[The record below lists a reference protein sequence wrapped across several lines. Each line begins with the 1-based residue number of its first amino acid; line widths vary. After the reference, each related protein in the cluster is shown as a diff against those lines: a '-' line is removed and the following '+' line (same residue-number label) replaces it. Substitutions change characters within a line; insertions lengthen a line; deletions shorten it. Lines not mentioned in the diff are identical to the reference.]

1 MQNQSEGMRTTALI
15 TASNLAQNHR
25 SHVLRGWP
33 AVRPAFACL
42 SPPDP
47 SENTEPISFMR
58 APYRI
63 HPQVTLETPN
73 GFTPAQIRHAYGFD
87 QIANQGAG
95 QIIGIVD
102 AYDDANAE
110 SDLAVFN
117 AQYNL
122 PACTSS
128 NGCFR
133 KIYGGSKRPAANA
146 NWALEISLDVQWAHA
161 IAPKATIL
169 LVEST
174 TNSLADLLAGV
185 DAAVRG
191 GASVV
196 SMSWTVGE
204 FSSESRQD
212 NHFVSSGV
220 TFLAASGDAGSGAA
234 YPASSPDVVG
244 VGGTALTLDD
254 NGNYLS
260 EVAWSGSGGGT
271 SAYEREPLYQS
282 LLGIPNDARG
292 YRGAPDVSYNANPAT
307 GFAVYDSVPL
317 GGATGWFRVGGTSAG
332 SPQWAAALAI
342 ANSMR
347 VANRKAHLA
356 GANTALL
363 AREIES
369 SREFPSRQFRL
380 QRHVRRELH
389 RKSRLRLRNGRRH
402 SDGLDARQCF
412 GRTVVR
418 SPHSRRAVA
427 PFMPPASAAAW
438 RRHFNAARSEAPFGL
453 PRPVHASHPGP
464 AE

>member
-1 MQNQSEGMRTTALI
+1 MFCAAGPLFAQSSLALRLPI
-15 TASNLAQNHR
+15 RSESN
-25 SHVLRGWP
+25 
-33 AVRPAFACL
+33 
-42 SPPDP
+42 
-47 SENTEPISFMR
+47 EPISFMR

-63 HPQVTLETPN
+63 HPQVTLSTPN

-102 AYDDANAE
+102 AYDDASAE
-110 SDLAVFN
+110 SDLAIFN

-122 PACTSS
+122 PPCTSS

-133 KIYGGSKRPAANA
+133 KIYGGSRRPVANA

-185 DAAVRG
+185 DAAVRN

-212 NHFVSSGV
+212 NHFVSTGV
-220 TFLAASGDAGSGAA
+220 TFLAASGDAGTGAA

-244 VGGTALTLDD
+244 VGGTALTLDA
-254 NGNYLS
+254 NGSYLN

-271 SAYEREPLYQS
+271 SSYEREPLFQS

-307 GFAVYDSVPL
+307 GFSVYDSVPL
-317 GGATGWFRVGGTSAG
+317 GTASGWFRVGGTSAG
-332 SPQWAAALAI
+332 SPQWA
-342 ANSMR
+342 R
-347 VANRKAHLA
+347 YTRNRKLDSRRQSQSASRGREHQP
-356 GANTALL
+356 LL
-363 AREIES
+363 AREVEPG
-369 SREFPSRQFRL
+369 REFPSRQFRHE
-380 QRHVRRELH
+380 RHLRRQLH
-389 RKSRLRLRNGRRH
+389 RKSRLRLRHRNRNACCSVAH
-402 SDGLDARQCF
+402 QYSF
-412 GRTVVR
+412 
-418 SPHSRRAVA
+418 RAVT
-427 PFMPPASAAAW
+427 
-438 RRHFNAARSEAPFGL
+438 RRNSNRTSTATWAAR
-453 PRPVHASHPGP
+453 
-464 AE
+464 

>member
-1 MQNQSEGMRTTALI
+1 MQKQSEGIRSTALI
-15 TASNLAQNHR
+15 TAPNLLKIIVLMFCAAGPLFAQSSLALRLPIR
-25 SHVLRGWP
+25 SE
-33 AVRPAFACL
+33 
-42 SPPDP
+42 S
-47 SENTEPISFMR
+47 TEPISFMR

-63 HPQVTLETPN
+63 HPQVTLGTPN

-87 QIANQGAG
+87 QVANQGAG

-110 SDLAVFN
+110 SDLAKFN

-133 KIYGGSKRPAANA
+133 KIYGGSKRPVVNA

-174 TNSLADLLAGV
+174 TNSLADLLGGV
-185 DAAVRG
+185 DAAVRN

-212 NHFVSSGV
+212 NHFISSGV

-244 VGGTALTLDD
+244 VGGTTLNLDAS
-254 NGNYLS
+254 GNYLS

-271 SAYEREPLYQS
+271 SSYEREPLYQS
-282 LLGIPNDARG
+282 LLGIPNDSRG

-307 GFAVYDSVPL
+307 GFSVYDSVPL
-317 GGATGWFRVGGTSAG
+317 GTASGWFRVGGTSAG

-342 ANSMR
+342 ANSIR

-356 GANTALL
+356 GANTALYSL
-363 AREIES
+363 A
-369 SREFPSRQFRL
+369 
-380 QRHVRRELH
+380 
-389 RKSRLRLRNGRRH
+389 KSNSGANFHPVNSGTNGTCGANCTAKAGY
-402 SDGLDARQCF
+402 DYVTGVGTPIAT
-412 GRTVVR
+412 TVITDL
-418 SPHSRRAVA
+418 
-427 PFMPPASAAAW
+427 AAQ
-438 RRHFNAARSEAPFGL
+438 
-453 PRPVHASHPGP
+453 
-464 AE
+464 

>member
-1 MQNQSEGMRTTALI
+1 MQNQSEGTRTTALI
-15 TASNLAQNHR
+15 TASNLLKIIVLMFCAAGPLFAQSSLGLRLPLR
-25 SHVLRGWP
+25 SE
-33 AVRPAFACL
+33 
-42 SPPDP
+42 S
-47 SENTEPISFMR
+47 TEPISFMR

-63 HPQVTLETPN
+63 HPQVTLKTPN

-110 SDLAVFN
+110 SDLAIFN

-122 PACTSS
+122 PPCTSS

-133 KIYGGSKRPAANA
+133 KIYGGSKRPVANA

-212 NHFVSSGV
+212 NHFISSGV

-254 NGNYLS
+254 SGNYLS

-282 LLGIPNDARG
+282 LLGIPNNARG

-307 GFAVYDSVPL
+307 GFAVYDSIPL
-317 GGATGWFRVGGTSAG
+317 GGSTGWFRVGGTSAG
-332 SPQWAAALAI
+332 APQWAAALAI

-356 GANTALL
+356 GANTAIYAL
-363 AREIES
+363 A
-369 SREFPSRQFRL
+369 
-380 QRHVRRELH
+380 
-389 RKSRLRLRNGRRH
+389 KSNPAANFHPVNSGSNGTCGANCTAKAGY
-402 SDGLDARQCF
+402 DYVTGVGTPIATTIITNL
-412 GRTVVR
+412 
-418 SPHSRRAVA
+418 
-427 PFMPPASAAAW
+427 AAQ
-438 RRHFNAARSEAPFGL
+438 
-453 PRPVHASHPGP
+453 
-464 AE
+464 